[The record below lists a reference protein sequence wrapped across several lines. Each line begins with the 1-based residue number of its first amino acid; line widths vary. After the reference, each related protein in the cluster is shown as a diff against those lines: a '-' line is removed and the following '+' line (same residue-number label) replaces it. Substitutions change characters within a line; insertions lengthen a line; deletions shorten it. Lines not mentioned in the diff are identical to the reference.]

1 MLISNVGNG
10 HPGVVSALKEML
22 ERPLLSTY
30 VFAHEKRAELVE
42 LLAGLAPS
50 KGYKVFLLTTGS
62 EATENCIK
70 LARTWG
76 LERHGPERR
85 VLVSFEN
92 AFHGRTMGAQLAGG
106 NPVAEDMART
116 AWMTRSSRSRSLTD
130 TQTTTFASICSWR
143 RSSARG

>member
-1 MLISNVGNG
+1 MQGQPPLVIDHAQGWSVYDAWGNKWLDWSSGVLISNVGNG
-10 HPGVVSALKEML
+10 HPEVVSALKEMV

-30 VFAHEKRAELVE
+30 VFAHERRAELVE

-76 LERHGPERR
+76 LEPARPRAAGPRLIRERVPR
-85 VLVSFEN
+85 KD
-92 AFHGRTMGAQLAGG
+92 HGRAACGRQR
-106 NPVAEDMART
+106 VAKEMAR
-116 AWMTRSSRSRSLTD
+116 AP
-130 TQTTTFASICSWR
+130 
-143 RSSARG
+143 G